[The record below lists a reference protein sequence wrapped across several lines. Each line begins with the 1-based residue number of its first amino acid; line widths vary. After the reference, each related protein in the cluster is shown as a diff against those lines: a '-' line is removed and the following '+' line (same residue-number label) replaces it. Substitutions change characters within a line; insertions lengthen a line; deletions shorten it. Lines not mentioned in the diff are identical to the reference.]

1 MMSSIKLGLAL
12 AAAAVGLLPV
22 QAQNAPGAGGTA
34 WRPKF
39 SLNGHTRAVYT
50 ADGFRLAGDTTT
62 LPRENSGHVLADLG
76 MNVHPND
83 QTEVQAMIRV
93 RNDYGGFWGSGV
105 SFDVR
110 QLTVKGLINN
120 RFRYALGDLDY
131 KLTPFTM
138 QRTAP
143 LLQAGDVLP
152 SLELFQRALPGNDV
166 WMNPDGTW
174 RTQGASVEWGFRY
187 KKGPESHK
195 TNLFAMRLCPALGGA

>member
-1 MMSSIKLGLAL
+1 MMSSIKIGLAL

-22 QAQNAPGAGGTA
+22 QAQNAPGAAGTA

-39 SLNGHTRAVYT
+39 SLNGHTRAAYT
-50 ADGFRLAGDTTT
+50 ADAFRLAGDTTT

-76 MNVHPND
+76 MNVRPND

-152 SLELFQRALPGNDV
+152 SLELFQRAPARQRRLDESRRHLAHPRGV
-166 WMNPDGTW
+166 GGV
-174 RTQGASVEWGFRY
+174 GASLQKR
-187 KKGPESHK
+187 P
-195 TNLFAMRLCPALGGA
+195 